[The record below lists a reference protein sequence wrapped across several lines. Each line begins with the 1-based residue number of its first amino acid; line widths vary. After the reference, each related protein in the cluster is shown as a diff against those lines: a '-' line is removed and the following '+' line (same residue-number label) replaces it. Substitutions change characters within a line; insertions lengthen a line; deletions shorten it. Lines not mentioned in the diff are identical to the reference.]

1 MQEIG
6 HKKKVSLFL
15 PNINSKLDVEAAEK
29 RFVSRS
35 SLGHQAK
42 KGIVS
47 GGIFRNR
54 GKSFGSAFVIGD
66 QINPFSQRRKGGEHY
81 LEKSAATPVETVP
94 GSADDIIK

>member
-42 KGIVS
+42 KGIII
-47 GGIFRNR
+47 GGIFKNR
-54 GKSFGSAFVIGD
+54 GQTIGSAIVGD
-66 QINPFSQRRKGGEHY
+66 HFNPFS
-81 LEKSAATPVETVP
+81 
-94 GSADDIIK
+94 